1 MLKAVLIDTC
11 FLIKLL
17 DNTSDLHQNALG
29 YFQYFLKEKIVM
41 KISTISIAEYCVRGD
56 FEDIPIRN
64 LQIIN
69 FNLPHA
75 HLAGGFAEIVFRHKR
90 NGAIS
95 TDLRSIIPN
104 DTKLFAQASIEES
117 INCFVTCDSKAE
129 AIYKTISSE
138 HKMNFDFWDINIT
151 VNDRIGILPF

>member
-17 DNTSDLHQNALG
+17 DKTSDLHQNALG

-41 KISTISIAEYCVRGD
+41 KVSTISIAEYCVRGD

-64 LQIIN
+64 FQLIN

-75 HLAGGFAEIVFRHKR
+75 QLAGGFAEIVFRHKK

-129 AIYKTISSE
+129 AIYNTIHSE
-138 HKMNFDFWDINIT
+138 HKMGFDFWDINT
-151 VNDRIGILPF
+151 SVNDKIGILPF